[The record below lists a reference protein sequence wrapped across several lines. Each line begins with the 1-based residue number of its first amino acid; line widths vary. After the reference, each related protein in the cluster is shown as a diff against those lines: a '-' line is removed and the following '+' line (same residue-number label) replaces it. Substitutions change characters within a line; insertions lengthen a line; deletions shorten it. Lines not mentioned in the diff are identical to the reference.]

1 MAWPSLEPVF
11 PDDAVSPD
19 FDDLL
24 ADFVFY
30 SPNKCGAN
38 AHTQAHG

>member
-24 ADFVFY
+24 ADCPFY
-30 SPNKCGAN
+30 SGN
-38 AHTQAHG
+38 